1 MRKDGFNMYKAHG
14 LVNKAKLFRHLRDN
28 VPTVTKKEYKDGATQ
43 TVEYINYPCAF
54 DIETSSFYFNM
65 VKCACM
71 YHWQFGIDGY
81 VVTGRTWEEFEQFMT
96 ALKEW
101 LGLNYFKR
109 IVIYVHNLP
118 YEFQWIKD
126 RFDWSDIF
134 AREKRKP
141 MKAVTSDGF
150 EFRCSYIL
158 SGAGLAQT
166 AKDLV
171 KYKTKKMVGDLDY
184 DLVRSPKT
192 PLNKKEVGYCIQDI
206 VCVMNYIQEE
216 MEAVDNNIGKI
227 PMTKTGKVRRYCRE
241 KCLADKNY
249 KHLMRELT
257 LLGTEEY
264 DMLKRAFTAGF
275 THANYRNAGEVF
287 TDVTSKDFT
296 SSYPAV
302 MVCERHPMSRGE
314 WVKIKSANS
323 IRTLIKDYYLIFNVE
338 FTNIREKEGVPDHY
352 ISHSKC
358 FACDN
363 VKADNGRII
372 SADRIQTTINS
383 DDWLIINKA
392 YDYDDVK
399 IGRCLRYRLGYLPR
413 VFVQCVLDFYK
424 GKTTLK
430 DVEGMEAEYQLKK
443 GMLNSCFG
451 MSVTDIINPEV
462 TFEDDWDE
470 QSVNEEKAIED
481 YNKSKQRFLFY
492 PWGISICSKARRNL
506 WSGILELGDDYIYSD
521 TDSVKYINAQNHQAY
536 FSSYNLRVE
545 EKMKKACEVL
555 KLNFEDTRPKTVKGK
570 EKPLGVWDDDGE
582 YLRFKTLGA
591 KRYLVE
597 TQEHKI
603 KSTIAGAN
611 KNDTA
616 KFIASQE
623 DPFAF
628 FTDKMTIDKE
638 HSGRLIHGYID
649 EPFEFELTDY
659 LGNHYSG
666 RELSAVHME
675 KSEYNLTLTPI
686 YSFLL
691 GFTKNEIL

>member
-1 MRKDGFNMYKAHG
+1 MYKAHG
-14 LVNKAKLFRHLRDN
+14 LVNKSKFFRHLRN
-28 VPTVTKKEYKDGATQ
+28 GVPTVTKIENKRN
-43 TVEYINYPCAF
+43 VEYVNLPCAF
-54 DIETSSFYFNM
+54 DIETSSFYYNM

-71 YHWQFGIDGY
+71 YNWQFGIDGY
-81 VVTGRTWEEFEQFMT
+81 VVMGRTWDEFIQFMD
-96 ALKEW
+96 ALREH
-101 LGLNYFKR
+101 LNLSR
-109 IVIYVHNLP
+109 DRRLVIYVHNLP

-126 RFDWSDIF
+126 RFTWYSIF

-141 MKAVTSDGF
+141 MKAVTNNGF

-158 SGAGLAQT
+158 SGASLAQT

-192 PLNKKEVGYCIQDI
+192 PLTKKEIGYCVQDI

-216 MEAVDNNIGKI
+216 MEAVDNNIVKI
-227 PMTKTGKVRRYCRE
+227 PMTKTGKVRRYCRT

-249 KHLMRELT
+249 NYIMRELT
-257 LLGTEEY
+257 INGSEEY
-264 DMLKRAFTAGF
+264 DMLKRAFSAGF
-275 THANYRNAGEVF
+275 THANYRNAGDIL

-296 SSYPAV
+296 SSYPAT
-302 MVCERHPMSRGE
+302 MVCDLHPMSHGE
-314 WVKIKSANS
+314 WVRIKSANQ
-323 IRTLIKDYYLIFNVE
+323 INLLMKDFYLIFNVE
-338 FTNIREKEGVPDHY
+338 FKNIREKEGIPDHY

-358 FACDN
+358 FACEN

-383 DDWLIINKA
+383 DDWFIINKV
-392 YDYDDVK
+392 YDYDEIK
-399 IGRCLRYRLGYLPR
+399 IGKCLRYRLGYLPR
-413 VFVQCVLDFYK
+413 PFVQCVLDFYK

-430 DVEGMEAEYQLKK
+430 NVPNKEAEYQLHKQL
-443 GMLNSCFG
+443 LNSTFG
-451 MSVTDIINPEV
+451 MAVTDIVNPTV
-462 TFEDDWDE
+462 TFKDEWDE
-470 QSVNEEKAIED
+470 YSVNEEKAIEE

-506 WSGILELGDDYIYSD
+506 WTGILELGEDYIYSD
-521 TDSVKYINAQNHQAY
+521 TDSVKYINAEKHEAY
-536 FSSYNLRVE
+536 FLSYNLKVE
-545 EKMKKACEVL
+545 EKMKRACEVL
-555 KLNFEDTRPKTVKGK
+555 KLNFEDTRPKTVKGE

-597 TQEHKI
+597 TKDHKI

-611 KNDTA
+611 KIDTS

-623 DPFAF
+623 NPFEF
-628 FTDKMTIDKE
+628 FNNRMSVDKE

-649 EPFEFELTDY
+649 NPFEFELTDY

-666 RELSAVHME
+666 SELSAIHME
-675 KSEYNLTLTPI
+675 KSEYNLTLTPT

-691 GFTKNEIL
+691 GFTETKII